1 MKLTFKILFEH
12 QPSTNE
18 STKLIQVV
26 ILIAAKIEDSRIYDL
41 RHQFATSAASAGV
54 SMPNLMGCYTKQNL

>member
-26 ILIAAKIEDSRIYDL
+26 ILIAAKIEDSRIHDL
-41 RHQFATSAASAGV
+41 RH
-54 SMPNLMGCYTKQNL
+54 